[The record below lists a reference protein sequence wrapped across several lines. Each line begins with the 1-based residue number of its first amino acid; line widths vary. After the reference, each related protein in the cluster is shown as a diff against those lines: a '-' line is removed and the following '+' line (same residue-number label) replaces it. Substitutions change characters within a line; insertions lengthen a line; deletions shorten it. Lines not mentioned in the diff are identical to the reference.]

1 LHERRVLKTRSCV
14 TAFGLA
20 LLAAI
25 EVGAQSSPLSRP
37 TNLRVLDGPVASQ
50 GTLRVMTWN
59 VHFGKNTSNVLNLEA
74 QANIMANSGADV
86 ILLQEAST
94 WDGDQPNRFPELLQ
108 QRTGYTW
115 YRVWAPH
122 VGTVGEGTLILTR
135 LPIVASSTANFYER
149 GFGRV
154 VVSVAGVN
162 VTLFNVHL
170 TYDPSSRRT
179 QQLASF
185 MPWSAG
191 FPGPAIA
198 GGDFNSWWD
207 ESWIHTVETAY
218 TDTWQDVTGSDLNGY
233 THNNIRFDYIFRAHH
248 NSWRLTPTSCTVIQT
263 STSDHRPVVA
273 DFTVR

>member
-1 LHERRVLKTRSCV
+1 LHKRRVLKIRNCV
-14 TAFGLA
+14 IAFGLG
-20 LLAAI
+20 LIAAI

-37 TNLRVLDGPVASQ
+37 NNVRVLDGPVASQ

-94 WDGDQPNRFPELLQ
+94 WDGDQPNRFPELLR
-108 QRTGYTW
+108 QRTGHTW
-115 YRVWAPH
+115 HRVWAPH
-122 VGTVGEGTLILTR
+122 VGTTGEGTLILTR
-135 LPIVASSTANFYER
+135 LPVVASSTANFSER

-170 TYDPSSRRT
+170 TYQPTSQRT
-179 QQLASF
+179 QQLSSW
-185 MPWSAG
+185 MPWSTG
-191 FPGPAIA
+191 FSGPAIA
-198 GGDFNSWWD
+198 GGDFNAWWG
-207 ESWIHTVETAY
+207 ESWIATVETAY

-233 THNNIRFDYIFRAHH
+233 THNSIRFDYLFRAHDD
-248 NSWRLTPTSCTVIQT
+248 NWRLTPTSCTVIQT

-273 DFTVR
+273 NFTVR